1 MLKFKKNDLKTG
13 HIVKLRNGQ
22 KAILT
27 GDSFKDCILEH
38 TAFIYE
44 YNDDLIEEEYGLSAY
59 DIFEVY
65 DFKDEKGIKECL
77 SIIYGNDNF
86 LEDLLEEDYI
96 KLIWK
101 RENKEKRE
109 KREIDW
115 TKVPPFTKVIV
126 KDIFDTTGN
135 TVKYRYF
142 LKVEEVNDNNTIF
155 FVTKCDKFT
164 YTELEQEGASYI
176 EIYDKK
182 NIKEEWYK

>member
-1 MLKFKKNDLKTG
+1 MKKQFTKEDLKTG
-13 HIVKLRNGQ
+13 DIIVMKDEVNSILIGNRIKTFGQLENNGG
-22 KAILT
+22 II
-27 GDSFKDCILEH
+27 DIDD
-38 TAFIYE
+38 
-44 YNDDLIEEEYGLSAY
+44 YNDKLESIPYREY
-59 DIFEVY
+59 DIEKVY
-65 DFKDEKGIKECL
+65 RIKDGYNYSLEQ
-77 SIIYGNDNF
+77 IIENLPENNV
-86 LEDLLEEDYI
+86 E
-96 KLIWK
+96 LIWE
-101 RENKEKRE
+101 RKES

-115 TKVPPFTKVIV
+115 SKVPPFTKVIV